1 MKKTFRSDVHAV
13 RTISDPAAVYGILR
27 GTRRALVTYNQL
39 MKHYEEEGR
48 DIGAVLI
55 APGDDIL
62 FLHLPLFCRHF
73 GIDLY
78 ALPAGAEKDLCS
90 IFNMK
95 YVNIVGLYKDDESC
109 RRLKQLGI

>member
-1 MKKTFRSDVHAV
+1 MKKVFHSDIHAIKAV
-13 RTISDPAAVYGILR
+13 SNPAAVYKILKDS
-27 GTRRALVTYNQL
+27 RRALVTYNQL
-39 MKHYEEEGR
+39 MEHYEDGGR

-55 APGDDIL
+55 TPKDNVL

-78 ALPAGAEKDLCS
+78 ALPAGAEKEFSS

-95 YVNIVGLYKDDESC
+95 YVNIVGLYRDDESYEK
-109 RRLKQLGI
+109 LKLLGS